1 MSIPVTQPSN
11 SPHPR
16 QGDSVRITAQDIPAD
31 VRRQLFREH
40 YEKRAAYQQAVT
52 IEARNNRDSL
62 TIRYRTNPEA
72 VRPYQIDEAN
82 RQLTAA
88 RTVEQDVCANL
99 AVYTDNREFGAAAV
113 TQ

>member
-1 MSIPVTQPSN
+1 MVSPQATQNSN

-16 QGDSVRITAQDIPAD
+16 QGADESVRITAA
-31 VRRQLFREH
+31 VRRQVLREH

-88 RTVEQDVCANL
+88 RTVEQDVRAAL
-99 AVYTDNREFGAAAV
+99 ALYTDNREFRGV
-113 TQ
+113 TR